1 MSECS
6 LSAAQGGNAGVKV
19 KLLII
24 MLSLSYSHRYMGDH
38 CGLLDL
44 ASDLIWAVFPSN
56 KTVCSLV
63 LGAGLC

>member
-6 LSAAQGGNAGVKV
+6 LSATQGGNAGVKV

-24 MLSLSYSHRYMGDH
+24 TLLLSYSHRYMADH

-44 ASDLIWAVFPSN
+44 ASDLMWAVLASN
-56 KTVCSLV
+56 KTACSL
-63 LGAGLC
+63 A